1 MKLMAKTALL
11 DRPAPAADHAL
22 APVVTFTEEQVS
34 LITRT
39 VAVNCTPDELA
50 LFLYQAKRTGLDPL
64 AKQIYAVKRWNSD
77 QNREVM
83 AIQTAIDGFRLI
95 AERTGQYAGQL
106 GPFWCGDDGVW
117 RDVWLESTPPRAAK
131 VAALRHDFTEPCW
144 GVATWASFAQTK
156 RDGKPTRMWA
166 QMGDVMIAKCA
177 ESQALRKAF
186 PQELSGL
193 YTADE
198 MQQADSER
206 LDAPPLE
213 DTVTVVDVATGEQ
226 VPADAPLP
234 TPPAGYHYVAGYR
247 FNDPW
252 HEATLLRYDAQ
263 GGSLR
268 VSTKRDNIG
277 VVLKE
282 AQAEG
287 VPVKAGKLQDKAN
300 RRADEKYVGEVEKW
314 TGTKAQPNLALVPTE
329 PAVMVAEDD
338 IPF

>member
-1 MKLMAKTALL
+1 MAKTALL
-11 DRPAPAADHAL
+11 DRPAPVAADHAVA
-22 APVVTFTEEQVS
+22 APVTVTFSEEQVS

-106 GPFWCGDDGVW
+106 GPFWCGDDGIW

-131 VAALRHDFTEPCW
+131 VAALRHDFAEPCW

-156 RDGKPTRMWA
+156 RDGSPTRMWK
-166 QMGDVMIAKCA
+166 QMGDVMISKCA

-198 MQQADSER
+198 MSQADSEA
-206 LDAPPLE
+206 LDAAPPP
-213 DTVTVVDVATGEQ
+213 VSVVDVATGE
-226 VPADAPLP
+226 VVEVAPEAPLP
-234 TPPAGYHYVAGYR
+234 TAPAGYHYVQGYR

-263 GGSLR
+263 GGSLK
-268 VSTKRDNIG
+268 VSTKTEVG
-277 VVLKE
+277 AKLAE
-282 AQAEG
+282 AEG
-287 VPVKAGKLQDKAN
+287 AKLPVKVEVKPKANYPGEAYLNKLTIWAPPAVPV
-300 RRADEKYVGEVEKW
+300 
-314 TGTKAQPNLALVPTE
+314 TKAE
-329 PAVMVAEDD
+329 PAVMVPDSD